1 MTYLGDAQH
10 FGARDPQREV
20 AWGSALS
27 SASSGGRGSL
37 A

>member
-1 MTYLGDAQH
+1 MTYLGYAQYL
-10 FGARDPQREV
+10 GARNPPREV

-27 SASSGGRGSL
+27 SASSGGRGDL